1 MVEYML
7 ISFPDR
13 LRTDMNTDNN
23 FTDDFNPAYYM
34 APMEGIT
41 GYIYRN
47 ALRDHFGQG
56 IIKYY
61 TPFLVVHEKRA
72 MSSKEINDILP
83 EHNEG
88 LYLVP
93 QILADD
99 ADGFLRIE
107 KRLKE
112 FGYKEVNLNLGC
124 PSKTVASK
132 GRGSGFLGRIE
143 ALDEF
148 LYRIYE
154 NRVTDISIKT
164 RIGVSLPEEI
174 YELLD
179 IFNKYPVKELTIHPR
194 VRYEY
199 YNGQAHRD
207 VFFRAFAESVNP
219 VCYNGDVLS
228 IKDIDELRRG
238 TENKLNAV
246 MIGRGILKDPSLI
259 RSLSRGASYSME
271 ELRAFLARL
280 LSDYSE
286 TLSGDKPV
294 LQKMKE
300 LWSYMQYDFPDKGR
314 QIKAL
319 LKCRSISE
327 YKLLEMSVLS
337 IR

>member
-1 MVEYML
+1 MLEYIL
-7 ISFPDR
+7 TLFSGSVK
-13 LRTDMNTDNN
+13 TNMNTDKIN
-23 FTDDFNPAYYM
+23 TDDFNPAYYL

-56 IIKYY
+56 IKKYY

-72 MSSKEINDILP
+72 MSSKEINEILP

-88 LYLVP
+88 LNLVP

-99 ADGFLRIE
+99 PDGFKRIE
-107 KRLKE
+107 KKLKE

-132 GRGSGFLGRIE
+132 GRGSGFLGRTE

-154 NRVTDISIKT
+154 NKVTDISIKT

-174 YELLD
+174 YELLE

-199 YNGQAHRD
+199 YKGQAHRD

-259 RSLSRGASYSME
+259 RSLSGGASYSME

-286 TLSGDKPV
+286 ALSGDKPV

-300 LWSYMQYDFPDKGR
+300 LWSYMQYDFPDKDR

-337 IR
+337 I

>member
-1 MVEYML
+1 MLEYIL
-7 ISFPDR
+7 TIFSVSVK
-13 LRTDMNTDNN
+13 TDMNTDKIN
-23 FTDDFNPAYYM
+23 TDDFNPAYYL

-56 IIKYY
+56 IKKYY

-72 MSSKEINDILP
+72 MSSKEINEILP

-88 LYLVP
+88 LNLVP

-99 ADGFLRIE
+99 PDGFKRIE

-132 GRGSGFLGRIE
+132 GRGSGFLGRTE

-174 YELLD
+174 YELLE

-199 YNGQAHRD
+199 YKGQAHRD

-228 IKDIDELRRG
+228 KEDIFELG
-238 TENKLNAV
+238 AGSGNKLKAV
-246 MIGRGILKDPSLI
+246 MIGRGMLRDPSLI
-259 RSLSRGASYSME
+259 RSLSGGSSYSTD

-280 LSDYSE
+280 LRDYSE
-286 TLSGDKPV
+286 VLSGDRPV

-300 LWSYMQYDFPDKGR
+300 LWSYMQYDFPDKDR

-327 YKLLEMSVLS
+327 YRLLEMSVLS
-337 IR
+337 I